1 MIENKNI
8 SELKKIRNN
17 ALPIDQERGLGF
29 YISFFKK
36 FYKKNRVL
44 FFLALTLIVCQTI
57 VELLLLL
64 ISRNKLN
71 FETTNNSLLLLFIVF
86 SVLFLL
92 FSYFSIKKE
101 KTLSVYLSNEVRKR
115 IVSFY
120 LNRGEASINGE
131 SQSNLIAKIS
141 YHLPLLSSFVTKVF
155 FAVIRWFFYFACF
168 VFIAHLI
175 DLSLLWSS
183 LFFVVLSL
191 IIILFSYFISR
202 YYISR
207 EVTFYSQILK
217 HISFNFSDKSFLK
230 RFFQEGCFIKK
241 FDRLVDF
248 DSYFRIRRDLW
259 FRLAGK
265 FIFLLVI
272 IIYFFVN
279 FNEGFLNSYFAK
291 HNFNYLFL
299 IFFIIYISRA
309 LYEASTI
316 GLYTYPAKLGIV
328 LSVLPKRISLTK
340 MAPIVRNEISFHNR
354 KTKLFLEGAYYR
366 RLSFVFKSGNR
377 YLFTGENLSG
387 KTSLALA
394 FSGLKVCN
402 PLSWKVKIDGQK
414 FNYSFWSGCRPRP
427 YYFDPLFKSAR
438 TLLEFVSGK
447 DKEMISMEEVEK
459 NIKKIQKFDLI
470 AQNLSQDANYNIKL
484 EFVFNNFVKSFAA
497 HCAHCLIVKPDV
509 IVIDNLWLDLN
520 YEPINK
526 MLRLISDELNKT
538 SIIVFSK
545 NDNQILS
552 YYKKY
557 EIQSKEIREKK

>member
-191 IIILFSYFISR
+191 IIILFSILFPDIIYPERLLF
-202 YYISR
+202 
-207 EVTFYSQILK
+207 ILK
-217 HISFNFSDKSFLK
+217 
-230 RFFQEGCFIKK
+230 
-241 FDRLVDF
+241 
-248 DSYFRIRRDLW
+248 Y
-259 FRLAGK
+259 
-265 FIFLLVI
+265 
-272 IIYFFVN
+272 
-279 FNEGFLNSYFAK
+279 
-291 HNFNYLFL
+291 
-299 IFFIIYISRA
+299 
-309 LYEASTI
+309 
-316 GLYTYPAKLGIV
+316 
-328 LSVLPKRISLTK
+328 
-340 MAPIVRNEISFHNR
+340 
-354 KTKLFLEGAYYR
+354 
-366 RLSFVFKSGNR
+366 
-377 YLFTGENLSG
+377 
-387 KTSLALA
+387 
-394 FSGLKVCN
+394 
-402 PLSWKVKIDGQK
+402 
-414 FNYSFWSGCRPRP
+414 
-427 YYFDPLFKSAR
+427 
-438 TLLEFVSGK
+438 
-447 DKEMISMEEVEK
+447 
-459 NIKKIQKFDLI
+459 
-470 AQNLSQDANYNIKL
+470 
-484 EFVFNNFVKSFAA
+484 
-497 HCAHCLIVKPDV
+497 
-509 IVIDNLWLDLN
+509 
-520 YEPINK
+520 
-526 MLRLISDELNKT
+526 
-538 SIIVFSK
+538 
-545 NDNQILS
+545 
-552 YYKKY
+552 
-557 EIQSKEIREKK
+557 